1 MADIVDIKTFFDI
14 KKIPEEKFVWFRQRP
29 HRVRALQIPT
39 DFEIENWQGVDRGKP
54 GDYLVIGE
62 NGKKFSW
69 DKELF
74 ERTYTLDVPPDTRGL
89 K

>member
-39 DFEIENWQGVDRGKP
+39 DFEIENWQGVDRGSQ
-54 GDYLVIGE
+54 VIILSLEKTVKSSLGTRNSSNE
-62 NGKKFSW
+62 PTPSTFH
-69 DKELF
+69 
-74 ERTYTLDVPPDTRGL
+74 RTQEA
-89 K
+89 